1 MDKKPADRTVVFG
14 FSGLTHDENREICLS
29 PCMPKEWEELP
40 FSIRRREKAAEIL
53 GIL

>member
-40 FSIRRREKAAEIL
+40 FSIRHRGKAIQH
-53 GIL
+53 